1 MLQML
6 YERRGATLLTAL
18 FLICFT
24 LMSLS
29 ARRRGGT
36 TVFEEL
42 ALSISGPL
50 IETAAAPRRWTKNI
64 WDNYIALRGVREE
77 NQRMLKELAS
87 LRSDSVRIHELESQ
101 VTRLEGLLGSVR
113 GKKTQVRL
121 AQIIGRDQSPFG
133 KSFIIDQG
141 RISGV
146 RRNMPVIHQR
156 GIVGRVF
163 RVGRSVSQVLLII
176 DSRSSVD
183 VIVQRT
189 RAQGVFSI
197 SSENLGEIRYMPV
210 EADVKRGDLLVS
222 SGLGGIFPK
231 GIPVAR
237 VVSATREGKH
247 MFRTVKASPT
257 VDFNKLEE
265 VLIMFVRQKETP
277 WK

>member
-18 FLICFT
+18 FLVCFT

-42 ALSISGPL
+42 ALSISGVL
-50 IETAAAPRRWTKNI
+50 IETATAPRRWTQNI

-77 NQRMLKELAS
+77 NKRMLKELAS

-163 RVGRSVSQVLLII
+163 RVGRSVSQVLPII

-197 SSENLGEIRYMPV
+197 SSENRGEIRYMPV

-237 VVSATREGKH
+237 VVSATREDKH
-247 MFRTVKASPT
+247 LFRTVKASPT